1 MRRMQKRDAQP
12 LSKDS
17 LLDLLHGDVK
27 NLCEKVKHQR
37 KAEIAENIKQ
47 KSQPGVDQYV
57 QFKSLADELRI
68 AAGEM
73 TDSIPE
79 ETKETSKEQ
88 PKQKEKVNYNLIVER
103 EVSAQ
108 PWLTLL

>member
-12 LSKDS
+12 LSKDN

-37 KAEIAENIKQ
+37 KAEIAENRKQ
-47 KSQPGVDQYV
+47 KSQPGEDQYS

-73 TDSIPE
+73 ADINTE
-79 ETKETSKEQ
+79 ETKDA
-88 PKQKEKVNYNLIVER
+88 VR
-103 EVSAQ
+103 EAQ
-108 PWLTLL
+108 N

>member
-47 KSQPGVDQYV
+47 KSYTCI
-57 QFKSLADELRI
+57 KAKIKNLNRLSL
-68 AAGEM
+68 
-73 TDSIPE
+73 
-79 ETKETSKEQ
+79 
-88 PKQKEKVNYNLIVER
+88 Y
-103 EVSAQ
+103 
-108 PWLTLL
+108 

>member
-47 KSQPGVDQYV
+47 KS
-57 QFKSLADELRI
+57 
-68 AAGEM
+68 
-73 TDSIPE
+73 
-79 ETKETSKEQ
+79 
-88 PKQKEKVNYNLIVER
+88 
-103 EVSAQ
+103 
-108 PWLTLL
+108 

>member
-17 LLDLLHGDVK
+17 ILDLLHGDVK

-37 KAEIAENIKQ
+37 KAEIAENIMQ
-47 KSQPGVDQYV
+47 KSQPGEDQYS
-57 QFKSLADELRI
+57 QFKSLADELRV

-73 TDSIPE
+73 TDILNE
-79 ETKETSKEQ
+79 ETKEVSKE
-88 PKQKEKVNYNLIVER
+88 V
-103 EVSAQ
+103 
-108 PWLTLL
+108 

>member
-12 LSKDS
+12 LSKDN

-37 KAEIAENIKQ
+37 KAEIAETRKQ
-47 KSQPGVDQYV
+47 KSQPGEDQYS

-73 TDSIPE
+73 ADINTE
-79 ETKETSKEQ
+79 ETKDAVKE
-88 PKQKEKVNYNLIVER
+88 
-103 EVSAQ
+103 AQ
-108 PWLTLL
+108 N